1 MDKVLDSAILSS
13 ANKRKG
19 ILAIGAHPDDIELG
33 CGASLAR
40 LAQKG
45 IYIATVVMTTGNSG
59 VDGIIDRHEES
70 RNALKILG
78 CHQTIH
84 LNFADTRAHLQ
95 LNDMISA
102 LENIIKNQIPSDVEI
117 IRVYTMH
124 DADRHQDHLAVY
136 QASMVACRAIPQ
148 ILGYETLST
157 WLSFM
162 PQVFESVKEEY
173 FSLKLTALKKH

>member
-1 MDKVLDSAILSS
+1 MDKVLDSALLSS

-45 IYIATVVMTTGNSG
+45 IYIAAVVMTTGNSG
-59 VDGIIDRHEES
+59 TDGIIDRHEES

-102 LENIIKNQIPSDVEI
+102 LEDIIKNQIPSDVEI
-117 IRVYTMH
+117 MRVYTMH
-124 DADRHQDHLAVY
+124 DADRCLSSFNGCLPHYSTNSRLRNPKYLAFIY
-136 QASMVACRAIPQ
+136 AS
-148 ILGYETLST
+148 G
-157 WLSFM
+157 F
-162 PQVFESVKEEY
+162 
-173 FSLKLTALKKH
+173 

>member
-102 LENIIKNQIPSDVEI
+102 LENIIKNQIPL
-117 IRVYTMH
+117 M
-124 DADRHQDHLAVY
+124 
-136 QASMVACRAIPQ
+136 
-148 ILGYETLST
+148 
-157 WLSFM
+157 
-162 PQVFESVKEEY
+162 
-173 FSLKLTALKKH
+173 LKLYVYIPCMMLTAIRIILQSIKPQWLPVALFRKFSAMKHQVPGFHLCLRFLNP

>member
-117 IRVYTMH
+117 IRVYT
-124 DADRHQDHLAVY
+124 
-136 QASMVACRAIPQ
+136 
-148 ILGYETLST
+148 
-157 WLSFM
+157 
-162 PQVFESVKEEY
+162 
-173 FSLKLTALKKH
+173 LTAIRIILQSIKPQWLPVALFRKFSAMKHQVPGFHLCLRFLNP

>member
-1 MDKVLDSAILSS
+1 MDKVLDSALLSS

-45 IYIATVVMTTGNSG
+45 IYIAAVVMTTGNSG
-59 VDGIIDRHEES
+59 TDGIIDRHEES

-102 LENIIKNQIPSDVEI
+102 LEDIIKNQIPSD
-117 IRVYTMH
+117 
-124 DADRHQDHLAVY
+124 
-136 QASMVACRAIPQ
+136 
-148 ILGYETLST
+148 
-157 WLSFM
+157 
-162 PQVFESVKEEY
+162 
-173 FSLKLTALKKH
+173 

>member
-59 VDGIIDRHEES
+59 VDGIIDPPRRITQRS
-70 RNALKILG
+70 K
-78 CHQTIH
+78 
-84 LNFADTRAHLQ
+84 D
-95 LNDMISA
+95 
-102 LENIIKNQIPSDVEI
+102 
-117 IRVYTMH
+117 IRVPPNY
-124 DADRHQDHLAVY
+124 
-136 QASMVACRAIPQ
+136 S
-148 ILGYETLST
+148 S
-157 WLSFM
+157 
-162 PQVFESVKEEY
+162 
-173 FSLKLTALKKH
+173 

>member
-45 IYIATVVMTTGNSG
+45 IYIAAVVMTTGNSG
-59 VDGIIDRHEES
+59 TDGIIDRHEES

-78 CHQTIH
+78 ATKLFI
-84 LNFADTRAHLQ
+84 LILLTPARIYSS
-95 LNDMISA
+95 MI
-102 LENIIKNQIPSDVEI
+102 
-117 IRVYTMH
+117 
-124 DADRHQDHLAVY
+124 
-136 QASMVACRAIPQ
+136 
-148 ILGYETLST
+148 
-157 WLSFM
+157 
-162 PQVFESVKEEY
+162 
-173 FSLKLTALKKH
+173 

>member
-1 MDKVLDSAILSS
+1 MDKVLDSALLSS

-45 IYIATVVMTTGNSG
+45 IYIAAVVMTTGNSG
-59 VDGIIDRHEES
+59 TDGIIDRHEES

-102 LENIIKNQIPSDVEI
+102 WKTSLKIKFLLMLKSCGYIPCMMPTAIRIISLFIKLQ
-117 IRVYTMH
+117 
-124 DADRHQDHLAVY
+124 
-136 QASMVACRAIPQ
+136 
-148 ILGYETLST
+148 
-157 WLSFM
+157 WLPAALFHKFSATK
-162 PQVFESVKEEY
+162 PQVPGFHLCLR
-173 FSLKLTALKKH
+173 FLNPLKKNISQSNLLH

>member
-1 MDKVLDSAILSS
+1 MDKVLDSALLSS

-19 ILAIGAHPDDIELG
+19 ILAIDAHPDDIELG

-45 IYIATVVMTTGNSG
+45 IYIAAVVMTTGNSG
-59 VDGIIDRHEES
+59 TDGIIDRHEES

-102 LENIIKNQIPSDVEI
+102 LEDIIKNQIPSDVEI
-117 IRVYTMH
+117 MRVYTMH
-124 DADRHQDHLAVY
+124 DADRHQDHPAELFHKFSATKP
-136 QASMVACRAIPQ
+136 QAPGFHLCLRFLNP
-148 ILGYETLST
+148 
-157 WLSFM
+157 
-162 PQVFESVKEEY
+162 
-173 FSLKLTALKKH
+173 LKKNISQSNLLH

>member
-45 IYIATVVMTTGNSG
+45 IYIAAVVMTTGNSG
-59 VDGIIDRHEES
+59 TDGIIDRHEES

-78 CHQTIH
+78 ATKLFILILLTPARICSS
-84 LNFADTRAHLQ
+84 
-95 LNDMISA
+95 MI
-102 LENIIKNQIPSDVEI
+102 
-117 IRVYTMH
+117 
-124 DADRHQDHLAVY
+124 
-136 QASMVACRAIPQ
+136 
-148 ILGYETLST
+148 
-157 WLSFM
+157 
-162 PQVFESVKEEY
+162 
-173 FSLKLTALKKH
+173 

>member
-102 LENIIKNQIPSDVEI
+102 PGKYHKKIKFPLMLKLYVYIPCMMLTAIRIILQSIKPQWLPVALFRKFSA
-117 IRVYTMH
+117 MK
-124 DADRHQDHLAVY
+124 HQVPGFHL
-136 QASMVACRAIPQ
+136 CLR
-148 ILGYETLST
+148 
-157 WLSFM
+157 F
-162 PQVFESVKEEY
+162 FESVKEEY
-173 FSLKLTALKKH
+173 FFS